1 MKNKT
6 AGKKGARGGGGA
18 VDVKNET
25 TRCERID
32 EPALLKRA
40 CIRVA
45 EMKEEKK
52 HVTFVQSRDPRAR
65 RL

>member
-1 MKNKT
+1 MRR
-6 AGKKGARGGGGA
+6 AW

-40 CIRVA
+40 CIRAA
-45 EMKEEKK
+45 EMKEEKRER
-52 HVTFVQSRDPRAR
+52 VTFVGVQPQNSRAR
-65 RL
+65 QV

>member
-1 MKNKT
+1 MENKT
-6 AGKKGARGGGGA
+6 GRGRGGERP
-18 VDVKNET
+18 VDVENET

-52 HVTFVQSRDPRAR
+52 DATLVQSRDPRQ
-65 RL
+65 L